1 MSFGTIALGALA
13 AVIVVVDY
21 RRMAACV
28 ARPRRHARK
37 AAAPTAISGLMA
49 AASGRIRPVA
59 DASSAAAGSSGLTY
73 SHASMITIGRAAI
86 RPAGT
91 ARTRR

>member
-1 MSFGTIALGALA
+1 MNFGTIALGALA

-37 AAAPTAISGLMA
+37 AVGPASMAGLIA
-49 AASGRIRPVA
+49 AASGRVRPV
-59 DASSAAAGSSGLTY
+59 
-73 SHASMITIGRAAI
+73 R
-86 RPAGT
+86 
-91 ARTRR
+91 